1 MQSKRVPSSSAP
13 EPSGRHAVLP
23 WPLPRR
29 GWLVAALLGLASIGS
44 QFDRTVINLMVA
56 PLKAAFSLDD
66 THFGMLQGVAFGIFY
81 VLACVPIGYLADR
94 FQRRTII
101 GVGIGLFSLLA
112 MASGL
117 ARSYAQLFLT
127 RIGVAV
133 GEASLTPAALSMLS
147 DLFPPEEL
155 GRPVSAFFMSAPV
168 GQGLAF
174 IAGGSLLQWLSTS
187 TLLRSGPL
195 SGLAAWQAAFIIVG
209 FPVVL
214 LVPFL
219 FLQPEPLRRGSAGA
233 ASLPLKEVATIIRER
248 SPALVPMFAGF
259 AMVNL
264 VSYTFFIWTPALFER
279 SYGWNPAQIGVS
291 FGLILLIAGTS
302 GVYFAGWLADRL
314 ARRGDLDAHLKAAA
328 FGFVGCGLLGALAPL
343 MPNALAAQLLLA
355 PAIFLSMMPY
365 PCAGT
370 AIQLI
375 VPNRARAQVTAI
387 YVTLTTLV
395 GLGVGPFVVGTMTDR
410 VFRDPSDIRYSLALV
425 IGIAVPLM
433 FVLLLIA
440 RRPYR
445 ALRAQPHPRSAG

>member
-1 MQSKRVPSSSAP
+1 MASSQAHGNES
-13 EPSGRHAVLP
+13 P
-23 WPLPRR
+23 WPPPRY
-29 GWLVAALLGLASIGS
+29 GWFVAALLALASIGS
-44 QFDRTVINLMVA
+44 QFDRTVINLLVG
-56 PLKAAFSLDD
+56 PLEAAFGLDD

-81 VLACVPIGYLADR
+81 VLACIPIGRLADR
-94 FQRRTII
+94 YQRRVII

-117 ARSYAQLFLT
+117 ARSYTQLFLT

-147 DLFPPEEL
+147 DLFPPERL

-174 IAGGSLLQWLSTS
+174 MAGGSLLQWLATS
-187 TLLRSGPL
+187 NVLASGPL
-195 SGLAAWQAAFIIVG
+195 AGLAPWQAAFMIVG

-214 LVPFL
+214 LVPCFFL
-219 FLQPEPLRRGSAGA
+219 LREPARRDSSGV
-233 ASLPLKEVATIIRER
+233 ASLPLAEVAAIIRQR
-248 SPALVPMFAGF
+248 AGALVPMFTGF

-264 VSYTFFIWTPALFER
+264 VSYTFFIWTPALFQR
-279 SYGWNPAQIGVS
+279 SYGWNSAQVGLR
-291 FGLILLIAGTS
+291 FGLTLLIAGTG
-302 GVYFAGWLADRL
+302 GVYFAGWLSDRL
-314 ARRGDLDAHLKAAA
+314 ARRGHLDAHLTAAA
-328 FGFVGCGLLGALAPL
+328 FGFVGCGLLGALA
-343 MPNALAAQLLLA
+343 ALVPSATAAQLLLA

-387 YVTLTTLV
+387 YVTITTLV
-395 GLGVGPFVVGTMTDR
+395 GLGVGPFVVGTLTDR
-410 VFRDPSDIRYSLALV
+410 VFRNPADIRYSFALV
-425 IGIAVPLM
+425 IGIAAPLM
-433 FVLLLIA
+433 LALLMAA

-445 ALRAQPHPRSAG
+445 ALRVRTDP